1 MVSFIHVSRKYL
13 IRHTKNMINPIKF
26 IKRIYY
32 RIKNLDPILKCPVY
46 KKEGC
51 SHVDGPYC
59 DFPDCSILHEHMGD
73 KWVFCLECID
83 EPDCIH
89 GGYGFGCYNG
99 KRQKDL

>member
-1 MVSFIHVSRKYL
+1 
-13 IRHTKNMINPIKF
+13 MINPIKF

-32 RIKNLDPILKCPVY
+32 RIKNLDPVLKCPVY

-59 DFPDCSILHEHMGD
+59 DFPDCPILHEYMGD
-73 KWVFCLECID
+73 KWVFCIECVD